1 MFENE
6 WGIED
11 PEDLPVELLEKI
23 KLAFQLLKEA
33 NVCEAIELYGGEEYI
48 EEYII
53 LRVPRDLYEEFFLPM
68 SNHTIN

>member
-33 NVCEAIELYGGEEYI
+33 NVCEAIELDGAYDERTI
-48 EEYII
+48 S
-53 LRVPRDLYEEFFLPM
+53 PR
-68 SNHTIN
+68 NVTNT

>member
-33 NVCEAIELYGGEEYI
+33 NVCEAIELDGGEEYI